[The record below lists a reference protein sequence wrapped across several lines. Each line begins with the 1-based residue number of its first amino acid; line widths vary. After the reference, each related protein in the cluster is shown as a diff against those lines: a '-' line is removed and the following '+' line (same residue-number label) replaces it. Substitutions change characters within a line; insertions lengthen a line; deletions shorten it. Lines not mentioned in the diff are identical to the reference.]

1 MELLILASLGGFVM
15 GFGTGMLII
24 MYKIGK

>member
-1 MELLILASLGGFVM
+1 MELLILSMLFGFVM